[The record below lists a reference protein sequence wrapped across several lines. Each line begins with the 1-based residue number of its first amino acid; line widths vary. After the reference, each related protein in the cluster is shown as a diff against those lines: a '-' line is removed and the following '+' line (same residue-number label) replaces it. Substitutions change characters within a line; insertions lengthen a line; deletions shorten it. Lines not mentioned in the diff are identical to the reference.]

1 MVLGTLMRR
10 SGRPQT
16 GGGSSD
22 DSGLSFILTP
32 GDEAQFWAD
41 EANTNKKRDKREM
54 ASAFY
59 AVLEPIVTEFGK
71 IETLQLVDAE
81 EVLEIVHNGLDDLW
95 KVDEWEYP
103 QKRMVHFMD
112 VLANA
117 LTRFLQ
123 SKYSTLDIWKGPFS
137 QIEESLQTVRFFFC
151 RIPYYLHMSSML
163 IFLFVGHWFM

>member
-1 MVLGTLMRR
+1 MCMVSGTLMRR

-16 GGGSSD
+16 GGSSD

-32 GDEAQFWAD
+32 RDEAQFWAD

-59 AVLEPIVTEFGK
+59 AVLEPIATEFGK

-103 QKRMVHFMD
+103 QKRMVHLMD

-137 QIEESLQTVRFFFC
+137 QIEESLQTVRK
-151 RIPYYLHMSSML
+151 
-163 IFLFVGHWFM
+163 IFSFEV

>member
-16 GGGSSD
+16 GGSSD

-137 QIEESLQTVRFFFC
+137 QIEESLQTVRKAFFC
-151 RIPYYLHMSSML
+151 RTHIICICHQSQCPRTDLGKR
-163 IFLFVGHWFM
+163 F